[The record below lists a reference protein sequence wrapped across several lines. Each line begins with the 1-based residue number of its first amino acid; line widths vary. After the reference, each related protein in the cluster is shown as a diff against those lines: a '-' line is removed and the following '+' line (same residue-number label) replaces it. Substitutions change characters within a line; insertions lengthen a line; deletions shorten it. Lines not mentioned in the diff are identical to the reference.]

1 MTQAM
6 TQTRFRNV
14 ARELRADYTP
24 GDVLTRD
31 AALRLAN
38 RHHVALE
45 QIEAI
50 AATLDIESVEAL
62 MPAGPG
68 GQQTPSE
75 PVQTPPRPASRVD
88 PTARRAILTGSAYRL
103 VGESDD
109 DAAAVVISWG
119 MFRRERELIVTW
131 LAELGDEQAREVWE
145 A

>member
-62 MPAGPG
+62 MPAGPEIG
-68 GQQTPSE
+68 
-75 PVQTPPRPASRVD
+75 
-88 PTARRAILTGSAYRL
+88 RAH
-103 VGESDD
+103 V
-109 DAAAVVISWG
+109 
-119 MFRRERELIVTW
+119 
-131 LAELGDEQAREVWE
+131 
-145 A
+145 